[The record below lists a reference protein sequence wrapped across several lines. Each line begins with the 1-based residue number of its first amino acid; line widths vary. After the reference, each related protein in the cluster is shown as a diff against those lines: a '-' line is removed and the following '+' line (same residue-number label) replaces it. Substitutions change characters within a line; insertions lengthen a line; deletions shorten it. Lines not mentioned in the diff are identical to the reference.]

1 MIHTVTM
8 TYSQVTKKMMQA
20 FIHQTGTRPINQERH
35 TWLNARYRKQ
45 GVVITGRTKVVNE
58 STGRKLYFNT
68 LICRVNLRRIID
80 QKNHVKVFSM
90 QDNEKMVQVFNEIMS
105 ELQLPPW
112 HLWTANRIDYC
123 VDVRTPY
130 VKEYIHLLQKG
141 DIPNHQK
148 ISYDKVSR
156 NNCHKPG
163 SLYLPAKVRDKRT
176 KKTGSIT
183 INFYDKLSEK
193 TNKSDDAVELTQAKD
208 ILRLEVQ
215 CHKPKLDYLKRKYNF
230 DDKKIY
236 NFVNESVCNDVIE
249 SAILRVARKGDYYRR
264 AEALKAVDGSRF
276 HKNTKDMLN
285 LILNTVSAQK
295 QSIAKARVK
304 LTDQGMTKNQFAGY
318 LRKLDELNVN
328 PVMIPDNQKIPGKG
342 VKDGLKNLYDLFF
355 DAFYGEIAGE
365 ITGEN
370 PVVSVDVL

>member
-8 TYSQVTKKMMQA
+8 TYSQVTKEMMQD
-20 FIHQTGTRPINQERH
+20 FIHQTGTLLINQERY
-35 TWLNARYRKQ
+35 TWLNTKYKKQ
-45 GVVITGRTKVVNE
+45 GVVITGKTKVVIE
-58 STGRKLYFNT
+58 STGRRLYFNT

-80 QKNHVKVFSM
+80 QENHVKVFSM
-90 QDNEKMVQVFNEIMS
+90 QDNDRMVQAFDEIMS

-112 HLWTANRIDYC
+112 HLWTANRVDYC

-141 DIPNHQK
+141 DIPIHQK
-148 ISYDKVSR
+148 ISYDKISR

-163 SLYLPAKVRDKRT
+163 SLYLPAKVRDRRS

-183 INFYDKLSEK
+183 INFYDKLREK
-193 TNKSDDAVELTQAKD
+193 TDKGDDPALQDQAKD

-215 CHKPKLDYLKRKYNF
+215 CHKPKLDYLKRKYKF

-236 NFVNESVCNDVIE
+236 NFVNENVCNDVIE
-249 SAILRVARKGDYYRR
+249 SALLKVTRKGDYYRR
-264 AEALKAVDGSRF
+264 SEALKVVDSSRF
-276 HKNTKDMLN
+276 HKHTKDMLK
-285 LILNTVSAQK
+285 LVLNTVSAQK

-304 LTDQGMTKNQFAGY
+304 LTDQGMTKDQFTDY
-318 LRKLDELNVN
+318 LRKLDQLNIN
-328 PVMIPDNQKIPGKG
+328 PVMISDNQKIPGKG

-355 DAFYGEIAGE
+355 DAFYDEVAGE
-365 ITGEN
+365 VAVDD
-370 PVVSVDVL
+370 PVISVD